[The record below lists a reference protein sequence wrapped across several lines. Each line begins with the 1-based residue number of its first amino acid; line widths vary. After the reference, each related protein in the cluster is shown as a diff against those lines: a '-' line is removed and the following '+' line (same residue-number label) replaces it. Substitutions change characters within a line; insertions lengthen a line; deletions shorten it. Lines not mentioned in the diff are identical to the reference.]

1 MTQYRWLLMDADNTL
16 FDFDAAE
23 EFALTRTLVRFGLS
37 PTAELKARYR
47 SINSALWLD
56 YDQGKITQEALGPK
70 RFQLLFETAEFS
82 GQPGDPAEWSGFFLD
97 SLADCPTLL
106 PGAEALCR
114 RLSDR
119 YILSLTTN
127 GVSRVQRRR
136 LKNSPLARYFGE
148 RVFISGEMGCRKPEK
163 AYFDAV
169 LSSLGIS
176 GPQRS
181 QALVVGDSL
190 SSDIK
195 GAFLS
200 RLDSVWLR
208 RPGAKAGA
216 VKPTYEVGSLAQLS
230 KLLGVERYVNIS
242 FTDNRS

>member
-16 FDFDAAE
+16 FDFNAAE
-23 EFALTRTLVRFGLS
+23 DYALTRTLIHYGIS
-37 PTAELKARYR
+37 PTAQVKTRYR
-47 SINSALWLD
+47 AINSRLWLD
-56 YDQGKITQEALGPK
+56 YDQGKITQEALGPR
-70 RFQLLFETAEFS
+70 RFQLLFEASEFS
-82 GQPGDPAEWSGFFLD
+82 GEPGDPEQWSAFFLN

-106 PGAEALCR
+106 PGAEKLCY

-127 GVSRVQRRR
+127 GVSHVQRRR
-136 LKNSPLARYFGE
+136 LKSSPLARYFGD

-169 LSSLGIS
+169 LSALGVT

-181 QALVVGDSL
+181 KVLVIGDSL

-195 GAFLS
+195 GAFAS

-208 RPGAKAGA
+208 NPGSSAG
-216 VKPTYEVGSLAQLS
+216 VMKPTYEVDSLSQLAQL
-230 KLLGVERYVNIS
+230 LGVDRYVNIPL
-242 FTDNRS
+242 